1 MSASRAAEGQ
11 APGVP
16 KQLSRDSVGR
26 GQLDTRGYSRGQKPS
41 VSMLA
46 ALVRRVT
53 YLLWRLI
60 DELAP
65 ALCAGPVRDEPE
77 VVNQVR
83 VTD

>member
-1 MSASRAAEGQ
+1 LPLQTRSTVTFAYWPKGTTLGA
-11 APGVP
+11 P
-16 KQLSRDSVGR
+16 KQLSRDSVGG
-26 GQLDTRGYSRGQKPS
+26 GQLATRGYIRGQKPS

-65 ALCAGPVRDEPE
+65 SP
-77 VVNQVR
+77 
-83 VTD
+83 

>member
-1 MSASRAAEGQ
+1 VSHNGWSNCFAAQRSSRSTLRFAYWPKGTAL
-11 APGVP
+11 GVP
-16 KQLSRDSVGR
+16 KQLSRDSVGG

-46 ALVRRVT
+46 ALVRGVS

-65 ALCAGPVRDEPE
+65 AP
-77 VVNQVR
+77 
-83 VTD
+83 

>member
-1 MSASRAAEGQ
+1 
-11 APGVP
+11 
-16 KQLSRDSVGR
+16 
-26 GQLDTRGYSRGQKPS
+26 
-41 VSMLA
+41 MLA